1 MKQDGSNGVKT
12 SAGTGSVAM
21 FTFEELCGDP
31 LSAADYL
38 EITKNFDTVFISDI
52 PNLSLSE
59 KDKVHYNIHPCCAV
73 LLTPYYSP
81 YCDRPAGSSLS

>member
-1 MKQDGSNGVKT
+1 MKKEEEKNGVHKK
-12 SAGTGSVAM
+12 SKGTGSVAM

-38 EITKNFDTVFISDI
+38 EIVKNFDTVFISDI

-59 KDKVHYNIHPCCAV
+59 KDKVR
-73 LLTPYYSP
+73 YSH
-81 YCDRPAGSSLS
+81 SLSSSCLSYLTDGILPRFI